1 MGIIKFDADFHRW
14 VLPISLELNLVGNN
28 HRPYNLI
35 ISFLCFSL
43 VICIDEDA
51 R

>member
-1 MGIIKFDADFHRW
+1 MGMIKFDVDMHRW
-14 VLPISLELNLVGNN
+14 ILPISLELNLVENN
-28 HRPYNLI
+28 HRPYNFI

-43 VICIDEDA
+43 IICIDEDA

>member
-1 MGIIKFDADFHRW
+1 MIKFEKDIHKW
-14 VLPISLELNLVGNN
+14 ILPILLELNLVGNN

-43 VICIDEDA
+43 IICIDEDA

>member
-1 MGIIKFDADFHRW
+1 MFNVDIHKWRF
-14 VLPISLELNLVGNN
+14 PISLELNLVGNN

-43 VICIDEDA
+43 IICIDEDT

>member
-1 MGIIKFDADFHRW
+1 MIEFEKDIHKW

-28 HRPYNLI
+28 HRPYNII

-43 VICIDEDA
+43 IICIDEDA
-51 R
+51 RR